1 MAFPTDPL
9 GTLVEIKPGSTW
21 TDITADVKL
30 SDRITITRG
39 RATERARVD
48 ASKCTL
54 TLNNKD
60 GKYSPRNPLSTL
72 YGTIGRN
79 TPIRISVMAGPVALD
94 LPGAKVGVAGGY
106 ATTPD
111 NAALDITG
119 DLDIR
124 FDATLTNWIT
134 SGAGASTELCGKFNF
149 TGGSKSWILMVRDG
163 ALRLEWSVD
172 GTNILSATSTVD
184 IAVPAHGHLAV
195 RATLDVNNG
204 ASGNTTTFYTSDSI
218 TGTWTQLGNA
228 IVQSGTTSI
237 FNSTA
242 ALEVGTVSTL
252 GFQVC
257 AGRVHKFEL
266 RNGIAGTVVANPD
279 FTAQAS
285 GTTSF
290 TDSAGRTWSKAG
302 NASITNRQTRFSGE
316 VPAWPTRRGPSGQ
329 DAYVSLEAAGI
340 QRRLMQ
346 GTKPLDSAL
355 RRRIPSGSPLAY
367 WPMEDGQDST
377 QAYSPTVGVRAM
389 KTTGINFGADDT
401 LPGSS
406 ALPTLP
412 AGSIVSGAV
421 PAGSGGGWHVE
432 MVYKLASVPASLT
445 TFFQVY
451 LSGSTVRRVMVRL
464 STTAIR
470 IELRDSDDAVLAT
483 TDNTDATAISD
494 FTGGWS
500 RLQIFSTDAGGGVAD
515 FTARWIKIGG
525 TSTWSAVASSL
536 GTGNVTIA
544 TTNLVSA
551 SYDGFSLGHIAAFD
565 TTSTLVYNNADHGFN
580 GETTGTRMARLASE
594 QALPVTVYGDLTT
607 QELVGPQRPDVLLT
621 LLQDAADV
629 DGGILYEPRETTS
642 LAYRDRAGLENQAIA
657 LALDR
662 LAYGHI
668 APPFTPEPD
677 DQTVRNDITVTRV
690 GGSSGRAT
698 LDTGALSTLEPP
710 NGVGLYDDAVTLNL
724 YDDTRPEQQ
733 ASWRLHLSTWDEDRV
748 PAVSLRLHKAT
759 DLIPAALLLDIGD
772 RWTVAN
778 PGLDF
783 APGGLDLLLQGQKE
797 VLGVRT
803 WTMDLTGSPAAPWN
817 VAHVDDA
824 TYGWTDTEVSALAAS
839 YTSTATAIS
848 VATTSGPPWT
858 TDHSDTPFELRV
870 SGEDMTVVSI
880 GTVVNLADDPLLL
893 AGTISGWSGSNSAIT
908 YDTTIINTAHGAD
921 ASIKCVPNGSSAS
934 GGVNSAVHSPVA
946 SVTAGASYTVCGW
959 VYSPLGW
966 SDLRTA
972 VDWYDA
978 SNVFISSSTG
988 SATVVPAA
996 TWTFL
1001 TQTFTAPALASRA
1014 TTRGRW
1020 GSTPAATD
1028 ISYWW
1033 ALRLIADASVST
1045 TSPQTM
1051 TVVRSRNNVV
1061 KAQASGAADSLAH
1074 PAYVAL

>member
-21 TDITADVKL
+21 TDITTDVKL

-39 RATERARVD
+39 RANERARVD
-48 ASKCTL
+48 RSTCTL

-79 TPIRISVMAGPVALD
+79 TPIRVSVLAGPVALD

-134 SGAGASTELCGKFNF
+134 SGSGASTELCGKFNF
-149 TGGSKSWILMVRDG
+149 TGGSKSWILMVRNG

-172 GTNILSATSTVD
+172 GTNILNATSTANL
-184 IAVPAHGHLAV
+184 AVPAHGHLAV
-195 RATLDVNNG
+195 RATLDVDNG
-204 ASGNTTTFYTSDSI
+204 ASGNTVTFYTSDSI

-257 AGRVHKFEL
+257 AGKVHKFQL
-266 RNGIAGTVVANPD
+266 RNGIGGTLVASPD

-316 VPAWPTRRGPSGQ
+316 VPSWPTRRGPSGQ

-346 GTKPLDSAL
+346 GTKPLDSTL

-377 QAYSPTVGVRAM
+377 QAYSPTAGVRPM
-389 KTTGINFGADDT
+389 QTSGINFAADDS

-406 ALPTLP
+406 SLPTLP
-412 AGSIVSGAV
+412 AASFVTGVV
-421 PAGSGGGWHVE
+421 PVGSGGGWHVE

-451 LSGSTVRRVMVRL
+451 LSGSVVRRVMVRL

-470 IELRDSDDAVLAT
+470 VELRDSDDTVLAT
-483 TDNTDATAISD
+483 TDQTDATAISD

-515 FTARWIKIGG
+515 FAAQWIKIGG

-536 GTGNVTIA
+536 GPGNVSTV
-544 TTNLVSA
+544 TTNSVSA

-565 TTSTLVYNNADHGFN
+565 TTSTLVYNNADTGFN
-580 GETTGTRMARLASE
+580 GETAGTRMTRLASE
-594 QALPVTVYGDLTT
+594 QGLPVTVYGDLTT
-607 QELVGPQRPDVLLT
+607 QEQVGPQRPDIPLT

-642 LAYRDRAGLENQAIA
+642 LAYRDRAGLENQSVT
-657 LALDR
+657 LALNR
-662 LAYGHI
+662 LGTGHI

-677 DQTVRNDITVTRV
+677 DQTIRNDITITRT
-690 GGSSGRAT
+690 GGSSGHAT
-698 LDTGALSTLEPP
+698 LDTGANSTQDPP
-710 NGVGLYDDAVTLNL
+710 DGIGLYDDAVTLNL
-724 YDDTRPEQQ
+724 YDDLQPDQL
-733 ASWRLHLSTWDEDRV
+733 ASWLLHLRTWDEDRV

-759 DLIPAALLLDIGD
+759 DLIPAASLLDIGD
-772 RWTVAN
+772 RFTVAN

-783 APGGLDLLLQGQKE
+783 TPGGLDLLLQGVKE

-824 TYGWTDTEVSALAAS
+824 MYGWVDTDGSALAAS
-839 YTSTATAIS
+839 CTSTATSIS
-848 VATTSGPPWT
+848 VTSTSGVWV
-858 TDHSDTPFELRV
+858 TDHSDTPFDLRV
-870 SGEDMTVVSI
+870 GGEVMTAVAL

-893 AGTISGWSGSNSAIT
+893 AGTIGGWSGSNSTIT
-908 YDTTIINTAHGAD
+908 YDTAIINSAHGAD

-934 GGVNSAVHSPVA
+934 GGVNSTVRSPVA

-978 SNVFISSSTG
+978 SNVFISSSIG
-988 SATVVPAA
+988 SATVVAA
-996 TWTFL
+996 GVWTFL
-1001 TQTFTAPALASRA
+1001 KQTFTAPALASRA

-1020 GSTPAATD
+1020 GGTPAATD

-1033 ALRLIADASVST
+1033 ALRIIADASVST

-1051 TVVRSRNNVV
+1051 TVIRSGNGVV
-1061 KAQASGAADSLAH
+1061 KAQASGEAVSLAY

>member
-21 TDITADVKL
+21 TDITTDVKL

-39 RATERARVD
+39 RANERARVD
-48 ASKCTL
+48 RSTCTL

-79 TPIRISVMAGPVALD
+79 TPIRVSVLAGPVALD

-119 DLDIR
+119 DLDVR

-134 SGAGASTELCGKFNF
+134 SGSGASTELCGKFNF
-149 TGGSKSWILMVRDG
+149 TGGSKSWILMVRNG

-172 GTNILSATSTVD
+172 GTNILNATSTANL
-184 IAVPAHGHLAV
+184 AVPAHGHLAV
-195 RATLDVNNG
+195 RATLDVDNG
-204 ASGNTTTFYTSDSI
+204 ASGNTVTFYTSDSI

-257 AGRVHKFEL
+257 AGKVHKFQL
-266 RNGIAGTVVANPD
+266 RNGIGGTLVASPD

-346 GTKPLDSAL
+346 GTKPLDSTL
-355 RRRIPSGSPLAY
+355 RRRIPSGTPLAY

-377 QAYSPTVGVRAM
+377 QAYSPTAGVRPM
-389 KTTGINFGADDT
+389 VTSGISFAADDT
-401 LPGSS
+401 LPGSAS
-406 ALPTLP
+406 LPTLP
-412 AGSIVSGAV
+412 TASYVTGVV
-421 PAGSGGGWHVE
+421 PVGSGGGWHVE

-451 LSGSTVRRVMVRL
+451 LTGTVVRRVMVRL

-470 IELRDSDDAVLAT
+470 IELRDSDDTVLST
-483 TDNTDATAISD
+483 TDQTDATAISD

-500 RLQIFSTDAGGGVAD
+500 RLQIFSTNAGGGVAD
-515 FTARWIKIGG
+515 FTAQWIKIGG

-536 GTGNVTIA
+536 GPGNVSTV
-544 TTNLVSA
+544 TTNSVSA
-551 SYDGFSLGHIAAFD
+551 SYDGFSLGHIAVFD
-565 TTSTLVYNNADHGFN
+565 STSTLVYNNADTGFN
-580 GETTGTRMARLASE
+580 GETAGTRMARLATE
-594 QALPVTVYGDLTT
+594 QGLPVTVYGDLTT
-607 QELVGPQRPDVLLT
+607 QEQVGPQRPDVLLT

-629 DGGILYEPRETTS
+629 DGGILYEPRETVS
-642 LAYRDRAGLENQAIA
+642 LAYRDRAGLENQAVI
-657 LALDR
+657 LALNR
-662 LAYGHI
+662 LGTGHI

-698 LDTGALSTLEPP
+698 LDTGALSTQDPP
-710 NGVGLYDDAVTLNL
+710 NGIGLYDDSIPLNL
-724 YDDTRPEQQ
+724 YDDLQPDQH

-759 DLIPAALLLDIGD
+759 GLIPAASLLDIGD
-772 RWTVAN
+772 RFTVAN

-797 VLGVRT
+797 VIGVRT

-824 TYGWTDTEVSALAAS
+824 MYGWADTDGSALAAS
-839 YTSTATAIS
+839 CTSTATSIS
-848 VATTSGPPWT
+848 VTSTSGVWV
-858 TDHSDTPFELRV
+858 TDHSDTPFDLRV
-870 SGEDMTVVSI
+870 GGEVMTAVAL

-893 AGTISGWSGSNSAIT
+893 AGTISGWSGSNSTIT
-908 YDTTIINTAHGAD
+908 YDTAIINSAHGAD

-934 GGVNSAVHSPVA
+934 GGVNSAVRSPVA

-988 SATVVPAA
+988 SATVVAA
-996 TWTFL
+996 GVWTFL
-1001 TQTFTAPALASRA
+1001 KQTFTAPALASRA

-1020 GSTPAATD
+1020 GGTPAATD

-1045 TSPQTM
+1045 TSPQAM
-1051 TVVRSRNNVV
+1051 TVARSLNGVV
-1061 KAQASGAADSLAH
+1061 KAQASGEAVSLAY